1 MELLNRVLGFAFAA
15 HRDKCKST
23 AFAREFVLHQHHV
36 TDGASLTK
44 EVLQIGFRYA
54 KGKIPHVK
62 FVVHTT
68 DNCQALR

>member
-1 MELLNRVLGFAFAA
+1 MELFDGALGFVFGA
-15 HRDKCKST
+15 HCDKCKST

-44 EVLQIGFRYA
+44 KVLQIGFRYV
-54 KGKIPHVK
+54 KGKVPHVK
-62 FVVHTT
+62 FVVHT

>member
-15 HRDKCKST
+15 HCDKCKST

-44 EVLQIGFRYA
+44 KVLQIGFRYV
-54 KGKIPHVK
+54 KGKVPHVK
-62 FVVHTT
+62 FVVHT
-68 DNCQALR
+68 DNCQALW